1 MDDRFRDIE
10 DAFSRMKRR
19 FRGGEI
25 SQREFIDSLKQL
37 RIKDDEG
44 RFWMI
49 GAQSGKWYFFDGK
62 DWVQSAPPSIKERK
76 AICIYCGYE
85 NDIEAAE
92 CAGCGGRFGEEAG
105 TKTCPECGA
114 EVDPESKACP
124 RCAGKDSGEGKAV
137 PAALPAA
144 GESST
149 GEGEIEYAIHSF
161 RPLSLLLF
169 WGGIGIVAGILTGM
183 LAGATEFLPGL
194 ADLFPSFLKDMQ
206 GKLVGGLTSAALGG
220 VIGFILFGLAGW
232 LAALLANVVLSF
244 IGGLK
249 VRLTKTV
256 KKAQE
261 EETGKEA

>member
-1 MDDRFRDIE
+1 MDDKFRDIE
-10 DAFSRMKRR
+10 DAFSLMKRR

-25 SQREFIDSLKQL
+25 SQREFIDSLKRL

-92 CAGCGGRFGEEAG
+92 CAGCGGRFGEEAR
-105 TKTCPECGA
+105 TNTCPECGA
-114 EVDPESKACP
+114 EVDPESRACP
-124 RCAGKDSGEGKAV
+124 RCAGKDSGKTE
-137 PAALPAA
+137 PLPATVSA
-144 GESST
+144 AEESSVRD
-149 GEGEIEYAIHSF
+149 GEIEYAIRSVQ
-161 RPLSLLLF
+161 PLSLLLF

-194 ADLFPSFLKDMQ
+194 AGFFPSFLKDMQ
-206 GKLVGGLTSAALGG
+206 GKLVGGLISAALGG
-220 VIGFILFGLAGW
+220 IIGFLLFGLAGW
-232 LAALLANVVLSF
+232 LTALLANGVLSF

-249 VRLTKTV
+249 IRLTKAE
-256 KKAQE
+256 KKVQE
-261 EETGKEA
+261 EETPSL